1 MNSMHCY
8 SDPRNGA
15 ECCSEC
21 ICFSACL
28 FVCCQTLPSF
38 VAVRLVMFILY
49 HKCHCDR
56 LLYSKIVTFHFVFYK
71 LKSVIDMST
80 GLHLYA
86 GYVTS
91 PFVSEK
97 PATHAL
103 VFILHGLTA
112 PWKQT
117 VAYYFTP
124 DSMPGITLWQV
135 LM

>member
-1 MNSMHCY
+1 M
-8 SDPRNGA
+8 
-15 ECCSEC
+15 
-21 ICFSACL
+21 
-28 FVCCQTLPSF
+28 FVYIVLQVSLT
-38 VAVRLVMFILY
+38 
-49 HKCHCDR
+49 DR
-56 LLYSKIVTFHFVFYK
+56 LLYSLIAIFYIAFQK
-71 LKSVIDMST
+71 LNSVIDMST
-80 GLHLYA
+80 GLHSYA